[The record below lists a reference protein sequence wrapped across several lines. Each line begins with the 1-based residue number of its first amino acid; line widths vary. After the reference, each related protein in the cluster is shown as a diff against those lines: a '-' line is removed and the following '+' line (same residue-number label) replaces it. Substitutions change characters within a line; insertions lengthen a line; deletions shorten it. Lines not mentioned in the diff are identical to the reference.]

1 MSWKNIAN
9 KGAGINFTVFIPSE
23 ARDKDHVLFKQAPS
37 GKDPIIGASV
47 LIPSFLIIS
56 HNVFVISLST

>member
-9 KGAGINFTVFIPSE
+9 KGAGINITAVFIPSE

-37 GKDPIIGASV
+37 RKDPITGASDV
-47 LIPSFLIIS
+47 TL
-56 HNVFVISLST
+56 LS